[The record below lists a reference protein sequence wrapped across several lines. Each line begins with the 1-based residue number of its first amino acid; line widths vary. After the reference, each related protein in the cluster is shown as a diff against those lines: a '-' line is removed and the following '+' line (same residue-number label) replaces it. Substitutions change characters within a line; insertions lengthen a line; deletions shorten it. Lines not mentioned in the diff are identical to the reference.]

1 MDRINLTQDT
11 DRWQVL
17 VHAEMNE
24 QVQPTEGN
32 YLTSREPG
40 SFSGRTLSM
49 EISQWPTT
57 IHLCTCILQTM

>member
-49 EISQWPTT
+49 ELVSGQQLYICAHVSYKQ
-57 IHLCTCILQTM
+57 